1 MFILRFIF
9 YILFNLN
16 LFLFASVLQIN
27 DCQQQGKYYNSQL
40 TQCGVCSQNCLSCF
54 DDQNCLFCSQNQ
66 YLEFQN
72 SGCSKNCQMGYY
84 QNEYL
89 RECIQCKIRNCSICH
104 DIDSCELCNYGWGLK
119 NKICQNQKCSKKIGT
134 YYDQNTDSCKYYCNQ
149 KSDEN
154 ALECVQNKEVSAL
167 NKKTIEIENNVDSN
181 IQQIQIVQLDDQ
193 TTVIAVDNQRIIY
206 YQYPD
211 LIPYYQLNF
220 NLTISFAHI
229 IDNYIIAIQQDLKTV
244 LRINFQI
251 NVIESFQIGECIQ
264 PQAFQHFLF
273 CSDYTFFINQIV
285 ELTSPLFSTTTF
297 QPQNRILMNQDKS
310 NIQKSF
316 NQSFKSFQNSSEIQ
330 QKNIYASEKIN
341 ERNLQSQS
349 SKIDSLGCIVQIP
362 SQLDIQPHQ
371 IPNIL
376 KNSTIAIV
384 QEYLQGQIQQ
394 LSFNAFIINQDNEIL
409 IFDQN
414 TSYLYKI
421 NTQNMTDIQILT
433 QLAGVSKV
441 ICAQFFNDVLYLI
454 LLDQN
459 DNSIGYFLPS
469 SLKSGR
475 FQFNQSDQIKFQYQQ
490 IGSIQKCFLVQQSQV
505 LLLQG
510 EKGILQVKTS
520 QLSISGQSQQQIIF
534 SKYPSGK
541 IKQRF
546 GDIVSI
552 FYIQQTD
559 QISIVYKFG
568 FNIVDLQKKQQ
579 NIARYLDFQVEVTQ
593 QFQYYLVLAS
603 NSQQK
608 CIMFNIKLQR
618 FQEFKYDPNPF
629 LQVFIVKTQ
638 QYLIIAISLQN
649 NTFNLYLL
657 DEQQEFIGYN
667 FKYNLLSQ
675 NQYIQT
681 IQIFANKIFVT
692 STQNT
697 VILYTIQKNELKFQS
712 SFYYSNFYYLKNEN
726 QVFIFSNCQISNA
739 LSLTVFDLA
748 KQENINVFF
757 SQSEV
762 ISGSTKIYYYD
773 SLQKIVSF
781 SGFRGNNQFKI
792 FDIQQNSFLNIS
804 INTTPNQSIQI
815 KNYIIFYL
823 YNSPQSCFIFNLQ
836 TLTQTQIKQFL
847 YPTIPYIYSYFL
859 YNDQIYIP
867 ISFVNQDCTILYN
880 VDQAQIQ
887 QKISSNQNYN
897 IKFIVQQQSQQVVL
911 YDQINTQQIIMNQ
924 QLYIKVNITQKE
936 FGFDLQLLPD
946 KIVSNFKQGLYVLN
960 FINKK
965 IDQFTFLQGEDKYI
979 FYWFIYNRQYW
990 IIYYENEVFLLKSQY
1005 SDEIKS
1011 LGQISYSIY
1020 DEKTNIL
1027 ITLSNSQMILNF
1039 YLLNNNKTISQTI
1052 ISQQANPQFQI
1063 YQFKDQNLILITI
1076 YNSQGY
1082 FVNYNKGAVF
1092 QFLNGQN
1099 QLLFQDGLYVYK
1111 DFVITFQYSTLLK
1124 FQVVS
1129 NKQTISFD
1137 LDTFQVVCEFQ
1148 YKQVIGYIYQQNI
1161 KTIVQ
1166 ITSSQVQISNLQS
1179 CSFQSQ
1185 ELIGIKFIPSDVLPI
1200 TYVYYIYLFQAS
1212 DLLVIASVNGFEV
1225 YQFSTMYYQLTYYFN
1240 NTLNNAFFVQDT
1252 NEIVCYN
1259 SDLTFSFFDISTTL
1273 FYNQTDLD
1281 ISSNNNYVWFND
1293 LGIVAQLNQNSGV
1306 IDIKDIRTLKML
1318 YQIKLKS
1325 MYTIQRYSFFFQEI
1339 SSHQLIVFVSLTEY
1353 HIIDVQTYSYI
1364 IYYNSFRCIKQ
1375 KIFNLNIYCLDDQSQ
1390 VYILDKLNNSFNSIY
1405 KSKNT
1410 ILNVV
1415 DIIIL
1420 SNEIIQ
1426 LIYSNNNYTIYQLI
1440 IKQES
1445 NALDNLNYPF
1455 QVIFIDSLLGVQTQS
1470 KITIYKISQDNQQNL
1485 VVQNIIEIQS
1495 NNNIIQSFV
1504 INKLDVTYQMIYSTN
1519 ICGIVYDIQQNQQ
1532 VGYMQNTAQYQQK
1545 IIIDNKYIYFIGSSN
1560 FILYDRFTLSK
1571 INYYQVNQFI
1581 YSNIKD
1587 KNLIQAFVNLKNA
1600 NILFIQKYYNNQKLL
1615 SSVVIYGHTYS
1626 ELFSV
1631 KINQLDLNLD
1641 TQQVNLKVINQQ
1653 NQLQND
1659 LIHKDQQTSVFQQN
1673 KTVGQLILSF
1683 GQQIQQMGDIPIF
1696 YYKIFTKS
1704 TKIQIQSDDHDQQ
1717 INSLIISNN
1726 NFIKNQFQTI
1736 IFFNIKLYIKS
1747 EQLKLNPFSS
1757 VQNFIFDK
1765 VYLNFFNQS
1774 SQLVINNCQQ
1784 IIIQELIIQDQ
1795 TLKRDDSLFL
1805 IQNVDKIII
1814 DTLTVQNFT
1823 SFLNQEIISLSNIN
1837 SININSLTILNSTF
1851 SSSLLK
1857 FLNCSNINIQNI
1869 IVNNT
1874 IIKVDSLFNFIKIN
1888 QLNIQ
1893 KLTAS
1898 HDQIQITNQ
1907 TFKFLR
1913 DLQNGTYLKAKQ
1925 LINNNNQE
1933 DSFLIKIQGCQFSSF
1948 SNFFIT
1954 SIHHTGILKSAY
1966 YQENLNNQIFNYQ
1979 INLSSI
1985 ILSNYI
1991 FDKSYEI
1998 IYLEGK
2004 IININRIE
2012 IQNCQFATNVIF
2024 FNPEQTGS
2032 IVNSVFN
2039 QVKLQQGS
2047 LLSITGG
2054 QIVILNNSYTNITSK
2069 VTSVIYSNQITTL
2082 NITKSYF
2089 IDNSCNSL
2097 EILQPC
2103 QGGSVNFKQIEQITL
2118 IETQFINS
2126 FSLDYGGAIY
2136 ISNQNNYQVEF
2147 IKCIFSNCR
2156 AQKNSGGAIYFSSS
2170 QNITILGS
2178 KFSNNTA
2185 LLERGG
2191 AIALY
2196 YSNLLQLENSIFLNN
2211 RAQIGGGIWYGPY
2224 NQSFLNFETQLKTNL
2239 FAQNQGFFY
2248 GQDIGSNPRKIAR
2261 VSSQYSQIYD
2271 NNIYNISSGNI
2282 LEQEVYF
2289 TFFDEQN
2296 RPLNFLDFQKYPQSL
2311 EIYNEECS
2319 YSLKLDFEKNK
2330 NIQIKQGQTLERSN
2344 QLGLFQLLISASYK
2358 DKNTQQVSISSTPLN
2373 NQQQLEYKLILN
2385 FRNCTRGELLL
2396 QSQNGFIECSQCQE
2410 GKYSLITPSQLNK
2423 NSLICNSCPNEA
2435 NQCYKDTIILKD
2447 GYWRQ
2452 SVETDQ
2458 IYTCK
2463 SQGCSE
2469 TQKNTRNRCIEG
2481 YVGPLCDS
2489 CDGSKQ
2495 IWNEQ
2500 YGKRGEYCLKCKQLG
2515 YQYVYFAAILIFYVI
2530 YIVYCVGNLIEKKI
2544 IITKLILFRKI
2555 DLLITSKS
2563 NIQGESLT
2571 LWIKVFVHYLQICT
2585 LIFSFDIQY
2594 PKFLSFS
2601 LNVFGDPVNLT
2612 ITSLDCLT
2620 QVLNIYP
2627 IWLHRLVT
2635 QLANIIIQYIF
2646 VSLIYYILHLRDSF
2660 NKEYKKRFFKI
2671 SLKTSF
2677 VFFYLFYQPSIT
2689 KLIFSAVFCK
2699 QIGDKYYLIS
2709 DLNQQCYTKTHL
2721 IHLIAIIV
2729 PLCIFWCLFIPL
2741 LLYRKLGQIKN
2752 KVNLMKTISQIIVYG
2767 VIYQGYKI
2775 TCFNWEIIKIYQKL
2789 TLMILINSNLND
2801 VIKLTVI
2808 IIVILLYTIYLTIK
2822 KPHQS
2827 KNLMNCEKMLMV
2839 ILNFN
2844 FLFSFLIVKESKP
2857 TNIQLILGYI
2867 FIIFCNILAFI
2878 SFIFLSSNYFVINLD
2893 DEDTLSNKIK
2903 KNFYQLCKKFPA
2915 ILKYIHFRRNNVYRI
2930 HKLWK
2935 KLIEFAKQHKNLN
2948 SISSQNRNRIK
2959 KQLPISSKISL
2970 QQSQISLQTNQ
2981 RNNLDQ
2987 DQQFL
2992 FSSGLIEEKEKSVST
3007 KIYDTYYRGGQIITQ
3022 KDIQFNTFNKL
3033 QQK

>member
-579 NIARYLDFQVEVTQ
+579 NIA
-593 QFQYYLVLAS
+593 
-603 NSQQK
+603 
-608 CIMFNIKLQR
+608 R

-1532 VGYMQNTAQYQQK
+1532 VGYMQNTAQ
-1545 IIIDNKYIYFIGSSN
+1545 
-1560 FILYDRFTLSK
+1560 
-1571 INYYQVNQFI
+1571 
-1581 YSNIKD
+1581 
-1587 KNLIQAFVNLKNA
+1587 
-1600 NILFIQKYYNNQKLL
+1600 
-1615 SSVVIYGHTYS
+1615 
-1626 ELFSV
+1626 
-1631 KINQLDLNLD
+1631 
-1641 TQQVNLKVINQQ
+1641 
-1653 NQLQND
+1653 
-1659 LIHKDQQTSVFQQN
+1659 
-1673 KTVGQLILSF
+1673 
-1683 GQQIQQMGDIPIF
+1683 
-1696 YYKIFTKS
+1696 
-1704 TKIQIQSDDHDQQ
+1704 
-1717 INSLIISNN
+1717 
-1726 NFIKNQFQTI
+1726 
-1736 IFFNIKLYIKS
+1736 
-1747 EQLKLNPFSS
+1747 
-1757 VQNFIFDK
+1757 
-1765 VYLNFFNQS
+1765 
-1774 SQLVINNCQQ
+1774 
-1784 IIIQELIIQDQ
+1784 
-1795 TLKRDDSLFL
+1795 
-1805 IQNVDKIII
+1805 
-1814 DTLTVQNFT
+1814 
-1823 SFLNQEIISLSNIN
+1823 
-1837 SININSLTILNSTF
+1837 
-1851 SSSLLK
+1851 
-1857 FLNCSNINIQNI
+1857 
-1869 IVNNT
+1869 
-1874 IIKVDSLFNFIKIN
+1874 
-1888 QLNIQ
+1888 
-1893 KLTAS
+1893 
-1898 HDQIQITNQ
+1898 
-1907 TFKFLR
+1907 